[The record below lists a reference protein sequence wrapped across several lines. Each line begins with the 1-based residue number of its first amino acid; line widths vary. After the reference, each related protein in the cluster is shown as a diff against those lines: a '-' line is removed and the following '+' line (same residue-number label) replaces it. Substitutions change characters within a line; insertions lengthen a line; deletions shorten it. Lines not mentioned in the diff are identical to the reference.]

1 MNYLAR
7 LFDFNSSRHRLWQEN
22 AAFAALVPSGSLV
35 LDAGA
40 GDGPYK
46 SLFEHARYESADFEK
61 VDKKYA
67 PCTYTCDLKNIPVES
82 CRFDFIIFNQVME
95 HLPEPDLVLAELYR
109 VLKPG
114 GKIIYTGPLFYE
126 EHEQPYDF
134 YRYTQFG
141 LRYLLSSTGFV
152 IDRMDWLEGYF
163 GTVGYQLNTMARY
176 LPHKPRDL
184 GYGLTGYGLSPIMAL
199 LKIAFAACSILFH
212 HLEMRMKFTSRGY
225 PKNYV
230 AVVSKNPSASSE

>member
-1 MNYLAR
+1 MNPIRNL
-7 LFDFNSSRHRLWQEN
+7 LNFNSSRHRLWQEN
-22 AAFAALVPSGSLV
+22 AIFAASIPSGSLV

-40 GDGPYK
+40 GDAPYK

-61 VDKKYA
+61 VDKEYA
-67 PCTYTCDLKNIPVES
+67 QTTYVCELTSIPVED

-95 HLPEPDLVLAELYR
+95 HLPEPKLALIELNR

-114 GKIIYTGPLFYE
+114 GKMLYSGPMFYE

-141 LRYLLSSTGFV
+141 LRHLFSSTEFL
-152 IDRMDWLEGYF
+152 IDRIDWLEGYF
-163 GTVGYQLNTMARY
+163 GTVGYQLGSMARY
-176 LPHKPRDL
+176 LPTKPRDIC
-184 GYGLTGYGLSPIMAL
+184 YGMIGYGLSPIMAL
-199 LKIAFAACSILFH
+199 LKLLFASCSIIFH
-212 HLEMRMKFTSRGY
+212 QLEIRTKFKRSGY

-230 AVVSKNPSASSE
+230 AILSKPLSKA